1 MLRRFLLMLLALM
14 LLACAALGEGW
25 VVEDEDDGIVPDRPA
40 QARLLLQRMTLEEK
54 IWQLLMVTPEAL
66 TGEKITQKLGE
77 SGVFSARP
85 VGGVVIFGQNIVSE
99 EQLKALISSMQL
111 QAGQAGKY
119 PLLIAVSEEGGAW
132 SRVANKL
139 GYPMAASAGEVGRAQ
154 DPSLAYAVG
163 ESIARYLKPLGVNL
177 DFAPVCDVQTAED
190 AWIRDR
196 VYGKDAQKVSERAL
210 EMARGLRDQGVIP
223 CFSHFPGQGSVNG
236 NLNNREVVNTRTLED
251 MRAVD
256 WLPFRDAVAAGA
268 GMIMVSNA
276 PSRAAGDGTA
286 ACLSAVVI
294 GRWLREELG
303 YQGVVITDSLRM
315 GAITTLYKPGRAA
328 VDAIQAGA
336 DMILLSANPDAAA
349 ASLLKAVQTG
359 EISEARIDQSVARVL
374 ALKIDSGLIH

>member
-1 MLRRFLLMLLALM
+1 MLRRFLLMLLALA
-14 LLACAALGEGW
+14 LLASAALGEGW

-40 QARLLLQRMTLEEK
+40 QAQLLLQRMTLEEK

-66 TGEKITQKLGE
+66 TGDAITQYLWTGN
-77 SGVFSARP
+77 VFSARP

-99 EQLKALISSMQL
+99 DQLRDLTSALQL

-119 PLLIAVSEEGGAW
+119 PLFIAVSEEGGAW

-139 GYPMAASAGEVGRAQ
+139 GYPKAASAVEAGKTK
-154 DPSLAYAVG
+154 DDSLAYAAG
-163 ESIARYLKPLGVNL
+163 ESIARYLKPLGINL
-177 DFAPVCDVQTAED
+177 DLAPVCDVQTAED
-190 AWIRDR
+190 AWIRER
-196 VYGKDAQKVSERAL
+196 VYGKDAQRVSGRAL
-210 EMARGLRDQGVIP
+210 QMARGLRDNGVTP

-236 NLNNREVVNTRTLED
+236 NLNNREVVNTRTLEQ

-256 WLPFRDAVAAGA
+256 WIPFRDAIADGA

-294 GRWLREELG
+294 SRWLREELG

-328 VDAIQAGA
+328 VDAVQAGA

>member
-1 MLRRFLLMLLALM
+1 MLRRFLLMLLALA
-14 LLACAALGEGW
+14 LLASAALGEGW

-40 QARLLLQRMTLEEK
+40 QAQLLLQRMTLEEK

-66 TGEKITQKLGE
+66 TGDAITQYLWTGN
-77 SGVFSARP
+77 VFSARP

-99 EQLKALISSMQL
+99 EQLRDLTSALQL

-119 PLLIAVSEEGGAW
+119 PLFIAVSEEGGAW

-139 GYPMAASAGEVGRAQ
+139 GYPMAASAVEAGKTK
-154 DPSLAYAVG
+154 DDSLAYAAG
-163 ESIARYLKPLGVNL
+163 ESIARYLKPLGINL
-177 DFAPVCDVQTAED
+177 DLAPVCDVQTAED
-190 AWIRDR
+190 AWIRER
-196 VYGKDAQKVSERAL
+196 VYGKDAQRVSGRAL
-210 EMARGLRDQGVIP
+210 QMARGLRENGVTP

-236 NLNNREVVNTRTLED
+236 NLNNREVVNTRTLEQ

-256 WLPFRDAVAAGA
+256 WIPFRDAIADGA

-294 GRWLREELG
+294 SRWLREELG

-315 GAITTLYKPGRAA
+315 GAVTTLYKPGRAA
-328 VDAIQAGA
+328 VDAVQAGA

-349 ASLLKAVQTG
+349 ASLLKAVQNG